1 MLKRS
6 QFWLLSGI
14 GAACVAFT
22 VANMVLFSGNQSLQ
36 RQVTQRTQ
44 FVQQSVQLGALYQQ
58 IVRALADLSVRDKD
72 AQLRGILARQG
83 FKVTVNTQTPS
94 NAVTT
99 SPRAKPGLGRQ
110 GRGKHH
116 E

>member
-22 VANMVLFSGNQSLQ
+22 VVNMLLFSGNQALQ

-44 FVQQSVQLGALYQQ
+44 FVQQSVQLEGLYQQ
-58 IVRALADLSVRDKD
+58 IVRALANLSVRDKD
-72 AQLRGILARQG
+72 AQLSAILARQG
-83 FKVTVNTQTPS
+83 LKVTVNAHAPANSGT
-94 NAVTT
+94 A
-99 SPRAKPGLGRQ
+99 SPQSKPGPGRP

>member
-6 QFWLLSGI
+6 QFWILSAI

-22 VANMVLFSGNQSLQ
+22 VINMLLFAGNQALQ
-36 RQVTQRTQ
+36 RQVNLRTQ
-44 FVQQSVQLGALYQQ
+44 YIQQSVPLESLYQQ

-83 FKVTVNTQTPS
+83 IKINVRPPAVASGAAAPVQATP
-94 NAVTT
+94 A
-99 SPRAKPGLGRQ
+99 PRGERQKP
-110 GRGKHH
+110 
-116 E
+116 